1 MKQRLPL
8 TIAIT
13 MLVVGACGGGS
24 LKRDA
29 DGAVTSKGKVS
40 AYEVRVGDCSAAELK
55 EETVDIELLP
65 CSEPHTHEAYFVV
78 EHPDGPYPGST
89 AIETFAEQQ
98 CVGSFSDYV
107 GIELSESR
115 FFFTYLYPSVST
127 WNDDKDRQIVCF
139 VVSRDEP
146 IVGSV
151 KGLAQ

>member
-1 MKQRLPL
+1 MTIRLPL
-8 TIAIT
+8 TLLTTI
-13 MLVVGACGGGS
+13 LVVGACGGES

-40 AYEVRVGDCSAAELK
+40 AYDVQVGDCSAAELK

-65 CSEPHTHEAYFVV
+65 CTEPHTHEAYFVV

-98 CVGSFSDYV
+98 CVGAFADYV

-115 FFFTYLYPSVST
+115 LYFTYLYPSVST

-139 VVSRDEP
+139 AVSRDEP
-146 IVGSV
+146 ISGSV